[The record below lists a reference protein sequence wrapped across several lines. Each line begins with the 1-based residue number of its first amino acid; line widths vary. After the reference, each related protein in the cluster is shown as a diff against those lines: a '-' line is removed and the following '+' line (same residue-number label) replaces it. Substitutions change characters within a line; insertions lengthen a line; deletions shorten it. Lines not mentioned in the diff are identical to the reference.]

1 MTIAGAYIE
10 SGVRKFSDFAK
21 AMVADFEDIKLLT
34 VILGGAR
41 NYPELDTQEMTSVE
55 ESKQNLMH

>member
-21 AMVADFEDIKLLT
+21 AMVADF
-34 VILGGAR
+34 GG
-41 NYPELDTQEMTSVE
+41 Y
-55 ESKQNLMH
+55 